1 MGITIDPKYLS
12 FHFVPHTDVSHLSS
26 HVASRHLSPSMV
38 NLFCVSSTT
47 TSSSPSLFPFHSFP
61 AFPVRITSRWRGMIR
76 FDVSILC
83 WFRLPC
89 FISRAGDFLWLA
101 RQMYVYVFAFD
112 GNYPN
117 IYIYIR
123 LEEIYLEDRINSGT
137 VIEIYRDS

>member
-1 MGITIDPKYLS
+1 
-12 FHFVPHTDVSHLSS
+12 
-26 HVASRHLSPSMV
+26 
-38 NLFCVSSTT
+38 
-47 TSSSPSLFPFHSFP
+47 
-61 AFPVRITSRWRGMIR
+61 MIR